1 MTTSANSGLGFTR
14 MVPSLRDSQ
23 GETPSAPGWF
33 PQVRI
38 RTVSMSWACTGTRG
52 CADVPFGAQVSGDRL
67 REMGL
72 DGIVVVAGVPGS
84 GKTTLARVLAPR
96 LGLPL
101 IAKDT
106 IKEALFDALGTGDL
120 PWSERLGSASHRVMY
135 AVAREAGSAMLEANF
150 WPGTAEHDLIAL
162 KRPLLQIYCRCP
174 LDLAVTRYQARIA
187 SPDRHP
193 GHLPEHQRDEVI
205 ARWAT
210 TQPRPLDLDAPII
223 EVDTAV
229 PVDLDALITQ
239 VEAHPPR

>member
-1 MTTSANSGLGFTR
+1 
-14 MVPSLRDSQ
+14 
-23 GETPSAPGWF
+23 
-33 PQVRI
+33 
-38 RTVSMSWACTGTRG
+38 
-52 CADVPFGAQVSGDRL
+52 
-67 REMGL
+67 MGL

-84 GKTTLARVLAPR
+84 GKTTLAQVLAPR

-120 PWSERLGSASHRVMY
+120 PWSEQLGSASHRVMY
-135 AVAREAGSAMLEANF
+135 AVAREVGSAMLEANF
-150 WPGTAEHDLIAL
+150 WPGTSERDLIAL
-162 KRPLLQIYCRCP
+162 KRPLLQIYCQCP
-174 LDLAVTRYQARIA
+174 LDLAVTRYRARIA

-210 TQPRPLDLDAPII
+210 TQPRPLHLDAPII

-229 PVDLDALITQ
+229 PVDIDALVAR